1 MNGVNLAI
9 SDRETFDKAIHAY
22 AKDPNI
28 NLRNLSPRA
37 NELRGYEKVNEAM
50 EVLLNG

>member
-1 MNGVNLAI
+1 MNGVSLPI
-9 SDRETFDKAIHAY
+9 YDRATFGKAINAY

-28 NLRNLSPRA
+28 NLRYLSTYA
-37 NELRGYEKVNEAM
+37 KELRVYEKVNEAM